1 MKEWEEVRKFGV
13 PVLTWWEVLV
23 KPGIRKLAIA
33 RSKEMN
39 KNRRGLLNLL
49 MMRQSFL
56 SKKVQCGETGSLA
69 ALREVQL
76 KIGNDLQDKVKH
88 QSRASL

>member
-1 MKEWEEVRKFGV
+1 MKEWEEVSKFGV

-23 KPGIRKLAIA
+23 KLGIRKLAIA

-49 MMRQSFL
+49 IMRESFL
-56 SKKVQCGETGSLA
+56 
-69 ALREVQL
+69 
-76 KIGNDLQDKVKH
+76 
-88 QSRASL
+88 